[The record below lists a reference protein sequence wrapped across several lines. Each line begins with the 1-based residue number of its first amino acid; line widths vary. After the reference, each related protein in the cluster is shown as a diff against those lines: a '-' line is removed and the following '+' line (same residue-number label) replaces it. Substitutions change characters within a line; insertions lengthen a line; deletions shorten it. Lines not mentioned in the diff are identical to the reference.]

1 MRRLRTLLLALPLA
15 LAAGG
20 AVASEITPVGGYG
33 YGYGYGGGYGYGRPY
48 YAPPPPRHWRP
59 APVYRPYGPP
69 PRPHWQ
75 GGGHWRPH
83 PHWRHRHG
91 W

>member
-1 MRRLRTLLLALPLA
+1 MRRLRTLFLALPLA

-20 AVASEITPVGGYG
+20 AMAGSDIQPVGG

-48 YAPPPPRHWRP
+48 YAPPPPPRHWGP

-69 PRPHWQ
+69 PRPYW
-75 GGGHWRPH
+75 GGPHWRPQ

>member
-33 YGYGYGGGYGYGRPY
+33 YGYGGGYGYGRPY

-59 APVYRPYGPP
+59 APVYRPYGPA
-69 PRPHWQ
+69 PRPHWH
-75 GGGHWRPH
+75 GGGHWRPD

>member
-33 YGYGYGGGYGYGRPY
+33 YGYGGGYGYGRPY

-59 APVYRPYGPP
+59 APVYRPYGLP
-69 PRPHWQ
+69 PRPHWH